1 MNRISREYAVALFSL
16 AQEKHQETAWGEAL
30 AVIREQFDSQPEYAA
45 LLNAPNI
52 PAAEREALIDRAFS
66 ALPEEVLSF
75 LKILSARGLVFEFGE
90 CVREYK
96 KLTDELLKVSTARVV
111 SAAALTDAEKRK
123 LKDRLEKVTGRSVE
137 MELRVDPSL
146 LGGVVVY
153 VDGKIIDGS
162 LRSRLRQVKDVI
174 SG

>member
-30 AVIREQFDSQPEYAA
+30 AVILGQFDSQPEYAA

-52 PAAEREALIDRAFS
+52 PASEREALIDGAFS
-66 ALPEEVLSF
+66 SLPAEVLSF
-75 LKILSARGLVFEFGE
+75 LKILSARGLIFEFGE
-90 CVREYK
+90 CGREYK
-96 KLTDELLKVSTARVV
+96 KLTDELMKVTTARVG
-111 SAAALTDAEKRK
+111 SASALNEAEKQK
-123 LKDRLEKVTGRSVE
+123 LKDRLEKVTGRRVE